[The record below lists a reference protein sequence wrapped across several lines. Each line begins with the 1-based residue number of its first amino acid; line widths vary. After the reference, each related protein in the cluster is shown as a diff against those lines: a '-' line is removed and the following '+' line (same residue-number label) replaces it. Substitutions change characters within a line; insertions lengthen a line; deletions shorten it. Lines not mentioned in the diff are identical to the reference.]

1 MRSLL
6 RTVAPVLT
14 LSVLTLAA
22 CSTTSG
28 HLNTSSGASVS
39 ASAVGVAQESGRTLT
54 QAQLLDA
61 GLQASQWPKDI
72 TRLPG
77 SGSVWKASAPPTSQG
92 PQVSSACRPLVELL
106 WGASGSS
113 AAVNV
118 SFRRFNNAIVG
129 VMHLTSYP
137 HGRASALFASVRRA
151 VGGACPG
158 FTELSQ
164 YTSLHETFVPLQEPR
179 LGDESISFRAVRDVN
194 GVEFLDRY
202 DYVRV
207 GAATVL
213 IRQIGV
219 TAAVPPVV
227 PTLLAPQVA
236 RLEAAQS

>member
-14 LSVLTLAA
+14 FSVLTLAA

-28 HLNTSSGASVS
+28 NRNTSSGAT
-39 ASAVGVAQESGRTLT
+39 AVGAAQESGRTLT
-54 QAQLLDA
+54 QAQLLNA
-61 GLQASQWPKDI
+61 GLEASQWPKDI
-72 TRLPG
+72 TRLLG
-77 SGSVWKASAPPTSQG
+77 SGSAWKASPPPASQE
-92 PQVSSACRPLVELL
+92 PQVPPACQPLVELL
-106 WGASGSS
+106 WGTSGSS
-113 AAVNV
+113 AAAYMNFQR
-118 SFRRFNNAIVG
+118 SNDAIVA
-129 VMHLTSYP
+129 VIHLASYP
-137 HGRASALFASVRRA
+137 HDRASALFASVRRA

-158 FTELSQ
+158 FTELGQ
-164 YTSLHETFVPLQEPR
+164 YSSLHEKFVQLQGPPI
-179 LGDESISFRAVRDVN
+179 GDESIRFGVIRDAS

-213 IRQIGV
+213 IRQINV

-236 RLEAAQS
+236 KLEAAQS

>member
-14 LSVLTLAA
+14 FSVLTLAA

-28 HLNTSSGASVS
+28 NLNTSSGASVS
-39 ASAVGVAQESGRTLT
+39 ATAVGAAQESGRTLT
-54 QAQLLDA
+54 QAQLLNA

-72 TRLPG
+72 MRLLGG
-77 SGSVWKASAPPTSQG
+77 SGSVWKASPPPTSQG
-92 PQVSSACRPLVELL
+92 PQVPSACQPLVELL
-106 WGASGSS
+106 WGTSGSN
-113 AAVNV
+113 AAASVI
-118 SFRRFNNAIVG
+118 FQRFNHAIIG
-129 VMHLTSYP
+129 VMHLASYP

-151 VGGACPG
+151 VGACPG

-164 YTSLHETFVPLQEPR
+164 YVSFREKFVPLQGPH
-179 LGDESISFRAVRDVN
+179 LGDESISFGAMRDVN
-194 GVEFLDRY
+194 GAEFLDRY

-219 TAAVPPVV
+219 TAAVPRGV

-236 RLEAAQS
+236 KLEAAQS